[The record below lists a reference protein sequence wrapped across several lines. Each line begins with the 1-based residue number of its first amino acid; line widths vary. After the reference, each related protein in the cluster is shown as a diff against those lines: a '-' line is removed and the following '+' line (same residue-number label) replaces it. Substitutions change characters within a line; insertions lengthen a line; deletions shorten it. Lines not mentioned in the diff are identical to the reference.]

1 MLIRLTDILL
11 SALPIVIIVKVYKR
25 ENAWNFILA
34 YWCIVAVR
42 NNVQAAFPLWAWLL
56 VAGVV
61 AVFLAM
67 MACLRISAEADED
80 AQKEAQGV
88 SIPCEQLIEYELE
101 ADILREAM
109 EEEQW

>member
-25 ENAWNFILA
+25 GNAWNFILA

-42 NNVQAAFPLWAWLL
+42 NNAQAAFPLWVWLTVL
-56 VAGVV
+56 CVT
-61 AVFLAM
+61 AVFLAVM
-67 MACLRISAEADED
+67 SCLRIGAEADED
-80 AQKEAQGV
+80 AQKEALV
-88 SIPCEQLIEYELE
+88 VPIPREQLIEYESE

>member
-42 NNVQAAFPLWAWLL
+42 NNVQAAFSLWAWLL

-61 AVFLAM
+61 AVFLAL
-67 MACLRISAEADED
+67 MACLRISAEADEA
-80 AQKEAQGV
+80 AQKEDRSV
-88 SIPCEQLIEYELE
+88 TIPREQLIEYESE